1 MDPREWFTP
10 QILMKMIP
18 NMSCIIDLT
27 AAKRYYNFEV
37 FADANIHYEK
47 ISCAGHEI
55 PDEAAVEK

>member
-1 MDPREWFTP
+1 
-10 QILMKMIP
+10 MIP